1 MGLECWDHTERRRDV
16 SSKGAAGPGQGG
28 PEGLGK
34 DPGEAIGGLR
44 V

>member
-1 MGLECWDHTERRRDV
+1 MGLECWDHRERKRDV
-16 SSKGAAGPGQGG
+16 TSQRVAGPACGG

-34 DPGEAIGGLR
+34 DPGDAAGGFW

>member
-1 MGLECWDHTERRRDV
+1 MTPKRV
-16 SSKGAAGPGQGG
+16 AGPDRGG

-34 DPGEAIGGLR
+34 DPGDAARGFR